1 MYMYSPL
8 GIPYCFRD
16 QSEFK
21 LEGDGGEGWRRKW
34 GVPKFFRGVGGGGG
48 PEICL
53 FGLIASNRTIIPE
66 ICCCDVFW
74 CKEQCVLCLVFVI
87 YLV

>member
-1 MYMYSPL
+1 MKKHTTL
-8 GIPYCFRD
+8 RLVRD

-21 LEGDGGEGWRRKW
+21 LEVGRGGGGGWRRKW
-34 GVPKFFRGVGGGGG
+34 GVPKFFRGVGGG

-53 FGLIASNRTIIPE
+53 FGLIARNRTIIPE

-74 CKEQCVLCLVFVI
+74 CEEQCVLCLVFVI
-87 YLV
+87 V